1 MQIVYVTKEEY
12 AQLIGQSG
20 QVEVTRYRV
29 HVSELKV
36 GDEVE
41 VKVTQDD
48 LNLTTTA
55 VVKFKDEVWPFDY
68 VVTLR
73 APHYRKPRD

>member
-29 HVSELKV
+29 HPSAL
-36 GDEVE
+36 
-41 VKVTQDD
+41 
-48 LNLTTTA
+48 
-55 VVKFKDEVWPFDY
+55 
-68 VVTLR
+68 
-73 APHYRKPRD
+73 